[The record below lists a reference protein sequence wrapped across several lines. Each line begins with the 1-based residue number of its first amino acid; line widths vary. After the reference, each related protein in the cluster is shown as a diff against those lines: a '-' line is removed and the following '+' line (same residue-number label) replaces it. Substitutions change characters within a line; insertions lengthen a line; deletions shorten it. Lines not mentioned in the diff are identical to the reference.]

1 MVARV
6 SVTCI
11 RPLLILNV
19 FVTNAGKIYNFFILP
34 QSQSIWAHERSLQFF
49 AYFSA

>member
-19 FVTNAGKIYNFFILP
+19 FVTNADRDNDFFILP

-49 AYFSA
+49 AHFSA